1 MVEEHGLEVMRSMKD
16 FDVYIKPK
24 DIWLDL
30 SYAHHEGFL
39 DPRIYE
45 CADYCTSAG
54 LTKDAKDVLATWEDW
69 KVDHPSDNPQVNNRL

>member
-1 MVEEHGLEVMRSMKD
+1 MVLAVRRKKQHAIYKAIPAFINLWKDETFMVEEHGLEVMRSMKD

-39 DPRIYE
+39 DPQQLRN
-45 CADYCTSAG
+45 
-54 LTKDAKDVLATWEDW
+54 W
-69 KVDHPSDNPQVNNRL
+69 K